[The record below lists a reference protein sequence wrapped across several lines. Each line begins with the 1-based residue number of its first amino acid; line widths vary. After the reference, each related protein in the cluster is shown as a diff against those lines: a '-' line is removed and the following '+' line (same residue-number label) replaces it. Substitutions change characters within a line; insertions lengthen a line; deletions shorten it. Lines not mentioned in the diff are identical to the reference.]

1 MILAMEYNLENRIN
15 NYDQLSYSQRYCT
28 VLDKDLE
35 EMKSLVSKGH
45 KIKWSANGKW
55 CEVGGH
61 QFNISKAVWNLRVVN
76 PKPEEEKRYY
86 GPAFRHCIKSDS
98 KPVETIED
106 FSVDPVF
113 EEPGEKPYIPMW
125 IIATLRRFGNVA
137 FKDKLPF
144 NLDDLKYYDLEV
156 DVTYTKDGIVLER
169 KR

>member
-1 MILAMEYNLENRIN
+1 MILAMEHNLENRIS

-35 EMKSLVSKGH
+35 DMQNLISKGH

-61 QFNISKAVWNLRVVN
+61 QFNISKSVWNLRVVN
-76 PKPEEEKRYY
+76 PRQDEPIRKGHPWSYVIRDK
-86 GPAFRHCIKSDS
+86 
-98 KPVETIED
+98 KPVEIIED
-106 FSVDPVF
+106 FSVDPVS
-113 EEPGEKPYIPMW
+113 EEPDEKPYIPMW

-137 FKDKLPF
+137 FNDKLPF
-144 NLDDLKYYDLEV
+144 NLDDLKCYDLEV
-156 DVTYTKDGIVLER
+156 TVTKTKDGIVLER